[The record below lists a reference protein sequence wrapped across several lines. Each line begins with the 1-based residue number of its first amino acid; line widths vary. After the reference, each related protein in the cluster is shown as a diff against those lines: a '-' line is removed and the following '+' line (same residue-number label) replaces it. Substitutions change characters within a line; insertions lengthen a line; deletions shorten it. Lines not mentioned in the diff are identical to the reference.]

1 MKNLIKTPL
10 GTINITRE
18 VIAVVAGN
26 AAVECYGLVGM
37 VSQKMSDGIIEL
49 LGRDNLGKGVEV
61 HIDENNLIVDLYIAV
76 QYGIKISEVAHN
88 VIEKVHYNLNK
99 YLGIVPDKVNV
110 IVKTVRVK

>member
-10 GTINITRE
+10 GTINISRE
-18 VIAVVAGN
+18 VIAVLAGN

-49 LGRDNLGKGVEV
+49 LGRENLGKGVEV
-61 HIDENNLIVDLYIAV
+61 HIDDNSLTVDLYIAV

-99 YLGIVPDKVNV
+99 YLGIAPDKVNV